1 MALDDIDLASL
12 DEVIHGRV
20 RLGIMTLLAGD
31 AGVDFSQL
39 KAKLALTD
47 GNLSVHLRKLEEAGY
62 VAIDKR
68 FVDRKSQT
76 TARITGSGRAAFIA
90 YLDAMDALVRE
101 ARSARG

>member
-1 MALDDIDLASL
+1 MALDDIDLANL

-20 RLGIMTLLAGD
+20 RLGIMTVLAGD
-31 AGVDFSQL
+31 EGVEFNRL
-39 KAKLALTD
+39 KAKLGLTD

-76 TARITGSGRAAFIA
+76 TAKITGAGRKAFVA

-101 ARSARG
+101 ARSAHG